1 MSGPLEQWQAICRH
15 YWIPDRVAVDCPG
28 CFLRGTGSIPT
39 VFGHRRTVELVP
51 FSRPLRSSRRNRLA
65 GGVGPLNHR
74 ERRCLP
80 PGPLRCHNQYAKGLR
95 FSDRGTRG
103 GSHGT
108 AAGNFG
114 AATRGLVIE
123 QYPQRHGGWRGE
135 NSRSVGKP
143 NPKPRV
149 RSGNHAARGSR
160 LSPRCRRF
168 IDRNTWA
175 TRRTGQDGLYG
186 FRSGLLRSVRRIG
199 VPGKSNASRSPL
211 TRYRR

>member
-1 MSGPLEQWQAICRH
+1 MAHHMSPLLDSRSSRCRLP
-15 YWIPDRVAVDCPG
+15 WLFPAWDRVYPHG
-28 CFLRGTGSIPT
+28 
-39 VFGHRRTVELVP
+39 
-51 FSRPLRSSRRNRLA
+51 LRSSMDIGTVSVFQALALQSSEPSGRRRQTPVSPRATVSAAWSPTMSQSIRQRVTILGSWHARLK
-65 GGVGPLNHR
+65 PR
-74 ERRCLP
+74 
-80 PGPLRCHNQYAKGLR
+80 
-95 FSDRGTRG
+95 
-103 GSHGT
+103 T
-108 AAGNFG
+108 AAGNIG
-114 AATRGLVIE
+114 AATRVLVIE

-135 NSRSVGKP
+135 KSRSVGKP

-149 RSGNHAARGSR
+149 RSDNHTARGSR
-160 LSPRCRRF
+160 FLPRCRRF

>member
-1 MSGPLEQWQAICRH
+1 MSHVAIIGFQIELL
-15 YWIPDRVAVDCPG
+15 WIA
-28 CFLRGTGSIPT
+28 LAGSCVGQGLSP
-39 VFGHRRTVELVP
+39 
-51 FSRPLRSSRRNRLA
+51 RSSDTVGHWNRF
-65 GGVGPLNHR
+65 R
-74 ERRCLP
+74 F
-80 PGPLRCHNQYAKGLR
+80 PGPCAPVVGTVWPEASDPCITACDGDSRLVLCDVTINTPKGYDSR
-95 FSDRGTRG
+95 IVARGR
-103 GSHGT
+103 SHGT
-108 AAGNFG
+108 AAGNIG

-149 RSGNHAARGSR
+149 RSDNHTARGSR
-160 LSPRCRRF
+160 LLTRCRRF

-175 TRRTGQDGLYG
+175 TRRQGQDGLYG

-199 VPGKSNASRSPL
+199 VPGKSNASRIPL